1 MSATGEERF
10 FDAVAKLP
18 RSESTELR
26 WQTSATDSSKV
37 VARAFVAIDVNSLC
51 SLLFSPQ
58 SAFAVS
64 QSCLTAK
71 SPPPP
76 AVRCPRVPLAM
87 CVPRPSLM
95 RDNMSCVRSV
105 PTKRGGTGTILRRRG
120 HQNMIAV
127 WHPKLAGERKAT
139 SAESISAAPASAL
152 SIRLR

>member
-1 MSATGEERF
+1 MRVSSIRPEARPPDQHSRSSKNFECQRSTLVTDPCAMSATSEERF
-10 FDAVAKLP
+10 FDPVDKLP

-37 VARAFVAIDVNSLC
+37 VARAFVAIDVDSLC

-76 AVRCPRVPLAM
+76 AVRCPRV
-87 CVPRPSLM
+87 
-95 RDNMSCVRSV
+95 
-105 PTKRGGTGTILRRRG
+105 
-120 HQNMIAV
+120 
-127 WHPKLAGERKAT
+127 
-139 SAESISAAPASAL
+139 
-152 SIRLR
+152 RLRCVFPDRRSCARICPAVDPFPQSEEELGLY